1 MLASKIAC
9 PNCHTGF
16 KTKSSI
22 RVGQKIKC
30 PRCGA
35 DFSVPAQSSMLS
47 RTPASSPRPSNDDTR
62 GDMSLNQ
69 PRTHDDMNLSRSQP
83 ATQLQDKKRSKAGI
97 VFLIGALLLLL
108 VLGSS
113 AAVILLSSRN
123 HSDAGNAPDPQSGT
137 EPVKLKVKVKIN
149 KDEMTTTDEKGN
161 KLKFKRVE

>member
-1 MLASKIAC
+1 
-9 PNCHTGF
+9 
-16 KTKSSI
+16 
-22 RVGQKIKC
+22 
-30 PRCGA
+30 
-35 DFSVPAQSSMLS
+35 
-47 RTPASSPRPSNDDTR
+47 
-62 GDMSLNQ
+62 
-69 PRTHDDMNLSRSQP
+69 MNLSRSQP

-123 HSDAGNAPDPQSGT
+123 HSDAGNAPDPQTGT